1 MACYQEYDEWEIGL
15 GEQGLENDVLV
26 NNSEFLMC
34 GQIPTFLAEPVSCGA
49 NLSKGLGQDEIDIT
63 TLVSSV
69 SSVESEDLGFDQED
83 LYIHDSP
90 VNDSSH
96 SRENFGDPCAV
107 TNSWAETCQNQ
118 HSFRPFLRKLT
129 SSKHGNTLE
138 TASSDSALCECS
150 AQPVSFESTSQ
161 VEIIESVCLAAHCG
175 PHPAAAQTSPPHVRE
190 VDGTPRRRKRA
201 AGESSGGYT
210 LKSPRLS
217 QQLEAWETSEDQAD
231 TADTASPPR
240 ANRPVGSG
248 SWMDSHPTELLRE
261 CKFVS
266 KRSGRP
272 CAGGDGGGGTLR
284 LTGHKRGH
292 LAVACSAGHQWVWC
306 RLCCNCPMPTG
317 DVAPAERR
325 GCCHKGHWFERD
337 AFDPGRRNHMR
348 NAHGGA

>member
-1 MACYQEYDEWEIGL
+1 MQRWAGRCGL
-15 GEQGLENDVLV
+15 AD
-26 NNSEFLMC
+26 C
-34 GQIPTFLAEPVSCGA
+34 
-49 NLSKGLGQDEIDIT
+49 
-63 TLVSSV
+63 
-69 SSVESEDLGFDQED
+69 
-83 LYIHDSP
+83 
-90 VNDSSH
+90 
-96 SRENFGDPCAV
+96 
-107 TNSWAETCQNQ
+107 AETRTIADTV
-118 HSFRPFLRKLT
+118 RP
-129 SSKHGNTLE
+129 
-138 TASSDSALCECS
+138 
-150 AQPVSFESTSQ
+150 
-161 VEIIESVCLAAHCG
+161 
-175 PHPAAAQTSPPHVRE
+175 PP
-190 VDGTPRRRKRA
+190 
-201 AGESSGGYT
+201 
-210 LKSPRLS
+210 